1 LLLALWG
8 MVHRRRRLVM
18 LRMLLGLV
26 VHRRLVMLRMLLG
39 LVHRRLVM
47 LRMLLGLVVHRRLV
61 MLRMLLGLV
70 MLSRLH
76 GLVARHLGECRLR
89 GVGRL
94 GIFIIFIK
102 IPFPLDI
109 FLFLLLAESALL
121 LSLGY

>member
-1 LLLALWG
+1 LLLALCG
-8 MVHRRRRLVM
+8 MVHRRRLVVYRWLVM
-18 LRMLLGLV
+18 LRMLHGLV
-26 VHRRLVMLRMLLG
+26 TLG

-47 LRMLLGLVVHRRLV
+47 LCM
-61 MLRMLLGLV
+61 
-70 MLSRLH
+70 LH
-76 GLVARHLGECRLR
+76 GPVARHLGERRLR

-109 FLFLLLAESALL
+109 FLLLFLTESALL